1 LLSQDKNESANDAED
16 ENAGSDIEYAEDEN
30 AVDDEEQAIDKPE
43 DVANYGA
50 EDDDEDGYYEEEFED
65 DAEHDAEYG
74 VTRERLIVKGKEE
87 KFHKGSTV
95 TDSTLNS
102 AGYISDE
109 F

>member
-50 EDDDEDGYYEEEFED
+50 G
-65 DAEHDAEYG
+65 ASILGA
-74 VTRERLIVKGKEE
+74 
-87 KFHKGSTV
+87 GS
-95 TDSTLNS
+95 L
-102 AGYISDE
+102 ISDGSRKS
-109 F
+109 FKPGAL